1 MSTDLSFV
9 EYVVETARLGSRLT
23 CKKLFGEYALYLD
36 EKVIAFVCDNSVY
49 IKPSQAV
56 TAIAPD
62 LPQGPPYP
70 GAKDYPIADELLD
83 DPEAFRRLLQETAEL
98 LPLPKPKKPAKAK
111 PASAA

>member
-9 EYVVETARLGSRLT
+9 EYVAETARLGSRLT
-23 CKKLFGEYALYLD
+23 YKKLFGEYALYLD
-36 EKVIAFVCDNSVY
+36 EKVVAFVCDNSVY

-56 TAIAPD
+56 TTLAPD

-83 DPEAFRRLLQETAEL
+83 DPDALRRLILDTAEQM
-98 LPLPKPKKPAKAK
+98 PPPKAKKPPKARRG
-111 PASAA
+111 AAG